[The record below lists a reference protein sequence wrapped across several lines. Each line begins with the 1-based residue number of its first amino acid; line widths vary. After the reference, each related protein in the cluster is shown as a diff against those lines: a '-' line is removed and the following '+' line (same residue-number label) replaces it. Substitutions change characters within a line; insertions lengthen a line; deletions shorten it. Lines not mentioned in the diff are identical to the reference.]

1 MEDYLSLTDE
11 QLHKLVI
18 SGNRDAEEA
27 LVCRCNRLVRSVA
40 RPYFLVGGDSEDLLQ
55 EGLIGL
61 LTAIREFD
69 AGTGIPFKSYAEI
82 CIKSRVL
89 SAVRN
94 ATRKKHSPL
103 NEGIS
108 LEDAFNQ
115 EESQAQVVS
124 EFSSS
129 AEEQVLAKESANEF
143 LQSITQVLSAFERKV
158 LSLFLDGYPY
168 NDIAEKLGKSE
179 KSVDNAVQRIRKKMA
194 KIH

>member
-1 MEDYLSLTDE
+1 M
-11 QLHKLVI
+11 
-18 SGNRDAEEA
+18 
-27 LVCRCNRLVRSVA
+27 
-40 RPYFLVGGDSEDLLQ
+40 
-55 EGLIGL
+55 
-61 LTAIREFD
+61 
-69 AGTGIPFKSYAEI
+69 
-82 CIKSRVL
+82 L